1 MFLMNQSPHLASLLS
16 FSLLSW
22 LLQPFLNPSWFS
34 PLTVLFSYT
43 CELTLSSFKP
53 ATPMDLLMFSVSRE
67 KAMEGLTTGRLS
79 LNSVN
84 KILQSL
90 GSILPPKNNE
100 RRYNT
105 SQLMKTANRFYPR
118 DCFSSS
124 YLEFSFLQGPRFQ
137 AVTQG
142 EWTKPSMLEHF
153 LIFCF

>member
-1 MFLMNQSPHLASLLS
+1 MNQSPHLASLLS

-22 LLQPFLNPSWFS
+22 LLQPFLNPSRFS

-90 GSILPPKNNE
+90 GSILPPKK
-100 RRYNT
+100 
-105 SQLMKTANRFYPR
+105 Q
-118 DCFSSS
+118 
-124 YLEFSFLQGPRFQ
+124 
-137 AVTQG
+137 
-142 EWTKPSMLEHF
+142 
-153 LIFCF
+153 